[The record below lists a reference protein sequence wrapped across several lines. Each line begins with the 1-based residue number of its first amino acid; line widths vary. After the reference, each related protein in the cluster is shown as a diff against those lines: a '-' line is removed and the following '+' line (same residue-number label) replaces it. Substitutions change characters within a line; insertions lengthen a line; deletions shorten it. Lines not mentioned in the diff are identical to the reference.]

1 MTDKEKIKKI
11 EEILSGGN
19 TAKVL
24 ENAAKS
30 IKEEL
35 NFVVEFNADGTI
47 KHYWYKEKPTRAK
60 KVKKETKPEATTEPA
75 KETKPE
81 EKKKK

>member
-11 EEILSGGN
+11 EEILSDGN

-47 KHYWYKEKPTRAK
+47 KHYWYKEKPTRK
-60 KVKKETKPEATTEPA
+60 KKGTKEATT
-75 KETKPE
+75 ETKPE
-81 EKKKK
+81 EKKK

>member
-60 KVKKETKPEATTEPA
+60 KAKKEATT
-75 KETKPE
+75 ETKPE
-81 EKKKK
+81 EKKK